1 MINQIYLVLC
11 LLIAYFLCQV
21 PMKAQESKEDLPS
34 TKKIEVIGVK
44 DSKEYEKTLSAR
56 KDPSG
61 FTDVIK
67 LEKAQTR
74 YSSIDEVLE
83 REVGLRVRRYGG
95 LGSYSTLSIR
105 GSNANQVRFF
115 IDGVPIN
122 NTMGGEINLADLPFE
137 NLEEI
142 EVYKSGTASGFSSS
156 AIGGVVNLV
165 TKKGKKTKSSQIKLA
180 GGSFKT
186 FQISALHKNFYND
199 LDYTFSILAEKSD
212 QNFIFRNNNGTP
224 VLNTFDDFDDVR
236 RNAWFNRINFLT
248 NLSYKINSTTFSF
261 LNDFNYRMH
270 GIPGPSFNQT
280 QKIKRK
286 FVKNTSAFGTSTE
299 SFLIDNINFQ
309 TRFFYTGA
317 LDELFDPKQEFSSST
332 PNARANIQQY
342 GLHVTT
348 EFFLLDY
355 FQILRIFLATER
367 ETFRREEK
375 DKFHETT
382 EKIPRK
388 FRTHEVLQIQDEFQF
403 FQKRL
408 RLLPSLQ
415 FEKYVDRHNED
426 PRKKPILNLLEK
438 EALQKNFTN
447 YRFGT
452 IGIPYKNKGITFS
465 WKFNASIET
474 RFPDFLEL
482 FGERGSIIGN
492 PNLKPEK
499 SKNYDLGPVLD
510 LQFKDFS
517 FTTSIAFFN
526 KQIQDMILFI
536 PNSQFSL
543 RPENV
548 DSASIKGIEFTL
560 RAKIYEK
567 LNLDSNYTYQKAIN
581 TSNVTYLKGKY
592 LALRPL
598 HEWQGGISYLEKD
611 KWELGFLITFVGA
624 VFKDRSNEYQ
634 NYEPSRWL
642 YNLYFTYFMNP
653 GFVNDIVKEFKFT
666 LEVKNIFDTRAY
678 DIVGYPLPGRA
689 YYATLVAKF

>member
-1 MINQIYLVLC
+1 MHFLIYIFLF
-11 LLIAYFLCQV
+11 ITYFSSLN
-21 PMKAQESKEDLPS
+21 AQQSKEEIPT
-34 TKKIEVIGVK
+34 TKKVEVIGVK
-44 DSKEYEKTLSAR
+44 DVGEYEKTRSVK

-83 REVGLRVRRYGG
+83 REAGLRVRRYGG

-142 EVYKSGTASGFSSS
+142 EIYKSGTASGFSGS

-165 TKKGKKTKSSQIKLA
+165 TKKGKKTKSSQVKLA

-199 LDYTFSILAEKSD
+199 LDYTFSIQAEKSD

-224 VLNTFDDFDDVR
+224 VFNNIDDFDDVR
-236 RNAWFNRINFLT
+236 RNAWFNRLNFLT
-248 NLSYKINSTTFSF
+248 NLAYKMNTTTITF

-270 GIPGPSFNQT
+270 GIPGPGYNQT
-280 QKIKRK
+280 EKVKRK
-286 FVKNTSAFGTSTE
+286 FVKNTSAIGSNTE
-299 SFLIDNINFQ
+299 GFLLENINFQ

-317 LDELFDPKQEFSSST
+317 LDELYDPKQELSSAT

-342 GLHVTT
+342 GLHLTT
-348 EFFLLDY
+348 EVLLLEY

-375 DKFHETT
+375 DRFHETI

-408 RLLPSLQ
+408 RLLPSIQ
-415 FEKYVDRHNED
+415 FERYVDRYNED
-426 PRKKPILNLLEK
+426 PRKKPILNLLDA
-438 EALQKNFTN
+438 EAVRKNFTN
-447 YRFGT
+447 YRFGV
-452 IGIPYKNKGITFS
+452 IGIAYKSSEVTFS
-465 WKFNASIET
+465 WKLNGSIET

-482 FGERGSIIGN
+482 FGERGSILGN
-492 PNLKPEK
+492 STLKPEK
-499 SKNYDLGPVLD
+499 SRNYDIGPVLD
-510 LQFKDFS
+510 LKFKDFS
-517 FTTSIAFFN
+517 LNTSIAFFD

-548 DSASIKGIEFTL
+548 DSASIRGMEFTL
-560 RAKIYEK
+560 RAKVYEK
-567 LNLDSNYTYQKAIN
+567 LSLDSNYTYQKAIN
-581 TSNVTYLKGKY
+581 TSDVTYLKGKY

-598 HEWQGGISYLEKD
+598 HEWQGGISYTEKESF
-611 KWELGFLITFVGA
+611 ELGLLSTFIGA

-642 YNLYFTYFMNP
+642 HNIYFTYYINP
-653 GFVNDIVKEFKFT
+653 SFVNEIVKELKFT
-666 LEVKNIFDTRAY
+666 IEAKNILDKRAF
-678 DIVGYPLPGRA
+678 DIVGYPLPGRM
-689 YYATLVAKF
+689 YYATLIAKF